1 MNDSDLDR
9 LRSLLNSVVNIKQ
22 NGIRT
27 KDGEGRETTQENLK
41 LYRTE
46 AHLIV
51 AALPD
56 EHLLAAYRRTVERGG
71 IEGASLL
78 AEIGRRRLP

>member
-56 EHLLAAYRRTVERGG
+56 EQLLAAYQRTVECGG